1 MSMYTTAQLLAAN
14 EKKFKFD
21 PLFLR
26 LFFRESYPFTTEKVY
41 LSQIPGL
48 VNMALYVSPIVSGEV
63 IRSRGGS
70 TSEFTPGYVKPKHEV
85 NPQMTLRRLPD
96 EDPQNLAD
104 PAYRRRRIILQNM
117 RDEELAIAQ
126 VEEMQAVSA
135 VLKGKYT
142 MTGEAFDPVE
152 VDNRVAS
159 SAISQSASQVA
170 RETKVRR
177 KLVKERARLKR
188 ATVKNPQARI
198 KVNRG
203 DLPVIK
209 LGNARIV
216 LSRRR
221 RRKKGQRS
229 ALKGGGSVLVVGNR
243 RIPGAFIQ
251 QLKNGR
257 WHVMQRVAGK
267 NRYPIDVV
275 KIPMAVPLTTAFK
288 QNIERIRRERLPKE
302 LGYAL
307 QHQLRMV
314 IKR

>member
-1 MSMYTTAQLLAAN
+1 
-14 EKKFKFD
+14 
-21 PLFLR
+21 
-26 LFFRESYPFTTEKVY
+26 
-41 LSQIPGL
+41 
-48 VNMALYVSPIVSGEV
+48 
-63 IRSRGGS
+63 
-70 TSEFTPGYVKPKHEV
+70 
-85 NPQMTLRRLPD
+85 
-96 EDPQNLAD
+96 
-104 PAYRRRRIILQNM
+104 
-117 RDEELAIAQ
+117 
-126 VEEMQAVSA
+126 
-135 VLKGKYT
+135 
-142 MTGEAFDPVE
+142 
-152 VDNRVAS
+152 
-159 SAISQSASQVA
+159 
-170 RETKVRR
+170 
-177 KLVKERARLKR
+177 
-188 ATVKNPQARI
+188 VKNPQARI

-203 DLPVIK
+203 DLPVIR
-209 LGNARIV
+209 LGNARVV

>member
-1 MSMYTTAQLLAAN
+1 MAI
-14 EKKFKFD
+14 K
-21 PLFLR
+21 
-26 LFFRESYPFTTEKVY
+26 
-41 LSQIPGL
+41 GL
-48 VNMALYVSPIVSGEV
+48 E
-63 IRSRGGS
+63 
-70 TSEFTPGYVKPKHEV
+70 
-85 NPQMTLRRLPD
+85 
-96 EDPQNLAD
+96 
-104 PAYRRRRIILQNM
+104 
-117 RDEELAIAQ
+117 
-126 VEEMQAVSA
+126 QAVENLSRISKTA
-135 VLKGKYT
+135 VPGAAA
-142 MTGEAFDPVE
+142 MAI
-152 VDNRVAS
+152 NRVAS

-198 KVNRG
+198 RVNRG

-209 LGNARIV
+209 LGNARVV

-229 ALKGGGSVLVVGNR
+229 SLKGGGSMLVVGNR